1 MQLEFSEEGGI
12 SRDEIEHR
20 RAHQQRLTLENSE
33 APNRSDCSQIRGRER
48 RLNLLVLGSGSKG
61 NASVVLDKA
70 TGSGILIDA
79 GICKRD
85 VFGFSEE
92 GGFDLANLQA
102 IIITHSHSDHT
113 KNIGVITRGLKK
125 AGVDVPI
132 YAHRT
137 TLEFSRDLQQVSD
150 SCNFIFFEEFDEIPF
165 DQLRVKVLPTSHDSE
180 VSFGFRIEAGQDAI
194 GFVTDTGIMPPETLE
209 ALRGVR
215 ILALESNHDRDL
227 LKLGPYPPDLQARVS
242 SDHGHLNNDQA
253 AQILESLIDDNLET
267 VIAMHISENNNT
279 YRLPVETLREVVS
292 KSGKDIQVTCA
303 YQKRP
308 VYICV

>member
-1 MQLEFSEEGGI
+1 MKLEFTEEGGL
-12 SRDEIEHR
+12 SRKEIEYR
-20 RAHQQRLTLENSE
+20 REHQQRLSLDETKSVESADESHNDLLH
-33 APNRSDCSQIRGRER
+33 R
-48 RLNLLVLGSGSKG
+48 RLSLLVLGSGSKG
-61 NASVVLDKA
+61 NASVVMDKA

-85 VFGFSEE
+85 VFGFSEQ
-92 GGFDLANLQA
+92 GGFDIANLQA

-113 KNIGVITRGLKK
+113 KNIGVITRGLRK
-125 AGVDVPI
+125 AGIDIPI
-132 YAHRT
+132 YVHKL
-137 TLEFSRDLQQVSD
+137 TLEYSRDLQEVSD
-150 SCNFIFFEEFDEIPF
+150 SNNFIFFEEFDEIPF

-180 VSFGFRIEAGQDAI
+180 VSFGFRVEAGEDAI

-215 ILALESNHDRDL
+215 ILALESNHDCDL

-253 AQILESLIDDNLET
+253 AQILDSLIDDNLET

-279 YRLPVETLREVVS
+279 YRLPVETLREVVAY
-292 KSGKDIQVTCA
+292 SGKDIQVTCA

-308 VYICV
+308 VFISA